1 MAEKEVRAQK
11 PVTPPAQ
18 TTLPETPA
26 VLEPTVTAKVVK
38 APVLPNPVIMDRPS
52 GPKAPACRPGNMT
65 ADETEKYNSLVAQKE
80 AIGLPREDACQ
91 SAWYQVE
98 HDRPFAKV
106 A

>member
-1 MAEKEVRAQK
+1 MAENKQK

-26 VLEPTVTAKVVK
+26 AVSEPTVAPVKVVK
-38 APVLPNPVIMDRPS
+38 APVLPNPVIMDRLP
-52 GPKAPACRPGNMT
+52 GPQAPAFRPGNMT
-65 ADETEKYNSLVAQKE
+65 GEETEKYNGLVAQKE

-91 SAWYQVE
+91 SAWHQVE
-98 HDRPFAKV
+98 HDRPVAKV